1 MVIFA
6 KIFNPLDCQIIFEMI
21 TVGIV
26 GGAGYTAGELMR
38 ILVHHP
44 LVKLNYVHSNS
55 HAGQPVCAVHN
66 DLVGDTDMRFT
77 NELDKADVLFLCLGH
92 GKSVEFLN
100 ANHLPGNPKII
111 DLSQDFRINRQLTI
125 DNRQSTIEFVYGLP
139 ECNSNL
145 IRKARYIANPGCF
158 ATAFELALLPLA
170 KAGLLTDEVHVN
182 GITGSTGAGQAA
194 TATTHFSWRNNNI
207 SIYNPFTHRHLLEVR
222 KTLEIAAG
230 KAIPELNFLPVR
242 GDFTRGIFLSAYT
255 ASHLELPEL
264 TDIYRQYYADAPFT
278 MVCDREISLKVAVGT
293 NKCLLR
299 IEKYG
304 NKALVTSVI
313 DNLLKGASGQAVQNM
328 NLMFGIDEKAGLGLK
343 GIGF

>member
-1 MVIFA
+1 
-6 KIFNPLDCQIIFEMI
+6 MI
-21 TVGIV
+21 KAGIV

-44 LVKLNYVHSNS
+44 QVELSYVHSNS
-55 HAGQPVCAVHN
+55 HAGQPVWAVHN
-66 DLVGDTDMRFT
+66 DLIGDTDMLFT
-77 NELDKADVLFLCLGH
+77 NELCETDVVFLCLGH
-92 GKSVEFLN
+92 GKAIEFLN
-100 ANHLPGNPKII
+100 TNRLPGAPKII
-111 DLSQDFRINRQLTI
+111 DLSQDFRNNPIFKPQN
-125 DNRQSTIEFVYGLP
+125 DNGKSLVLSKCEAKIENQKSDCEFVYGLP
-139 ECNSNL
+139 ECNREQ
-145 IRKARYIANPGCF
+145 IRSAHYIANPGCF

-170 KAGLLTDEVHVN
+170 KDGLLTDEVHVN

-207 SIYNPFTHRHLLEVR
+207 SIYNPFTHRHLIEVR
-222 KTLEIAAG
+222 KILETAAG
-230 KAIPELNFLPVR
+230 NDIPELNFLPLR

-255 ASHLELPEL
+255 ANHLELSEL
-264 TDIYRQYYADAPFT
+264 TDIYRQYYADTPFT
-278 MVCDREISLKVAVGT
+278 IVCDREISLKEVVGT

-304 NKALVTSVI
+304 NKMLVTSVI

-328 NLMFGIDEKAGLGLK
+328 NLMFGIDEKAGLALK

>member
-1 MVIFA
+1 MIQA
-6 KIFNPLDCQIIFEMI
+6 GII
-21 TVGIV
+21 

-44 LVKLNYVHSNS
+44 HVEVNFVHSNS
-55 HAGQPVCAVHN
+55 HAGCPVWTVHN
-66 DLVGDTDMRFT
+66 DLLGDTDMMFT
-77 NELDKADVLFLCLGH
+77 NELGVVDVVFLCLGH
-92 GKSVEFLN
+92 GKSSEFLN
-100 ANHLPGNPKII
+100 TNRLPGVPKII
-111 DLSQDFRINRQLTI
+111 DMSQDFRINQFFKT
-125 DNRQSTIEFVYGLP
+125 QGWEFVYGLP
-139 ECNSNL
+139 ECNREL
-145 IRKARYIANPGCF
+145 IRKAGFIANPGCF

-170 KAGLLTDEVHVN
+170 KAGLLTGEVHVN
-182 GITGSTGAGQAA
+182 GITGSTGAGQEP

-207 SIYNPFTHRHLLEVR
+207 SMYKPFTHQHLFEVR

-230 KAIPELNFLPVR
+230 NAIPELNFLPLR

-255 ASHLELPEL
+255 DTSMELPEL
-264 TDIYRQYYADAPFT
+264 QNLYREYYADAPFT
-278 MVCDREISLKVAVGT
+278 IVSDHEISLKDAVGT

-299 IEKYG
+299 VEKYG
-304 NKALVTSVI
+304 NRALITSVI